1 MSYPSHFTRSLY
13 WKTLQ
18 PNSCIH
24 VFFKTAKILM
34 CTHVKCRPCFYVNF
48 SSSLFILRLKF
59 IFKGTTDLVCVI
71 INTPFCCLLRSVK
84 LAVFAISDVQ
94 PFFNVNIFFIVLKS
108 NVYDV
113 RLEPYVYQMSVTRY
127 GSHKSYKHLQNGNT
141 KSLQLKYVAN
151 ILLFSFFFNLHL
163 FFAGIFTTK
172 LT

>member
-1 MSYPSHFTRSLY
+1 
-13 WKTLQ
+13 
-18 PNSCIH
+18 
-24 VFFKTAKILM
+24 M
-34 CTHVKCRPCFYVNF
+34 CTHVKCQSCFFVYF
-48 SSSLFILRLKF
+48 SFSLFILRLKF
-59 IFKGTTDLVCVI
+59 IFKGTTDLVLCY
-71 INTPFCCLLRSVK
+71 NYYPPLLLFATKREIGRFF
-84 LAVFAISDVQ
+84 FAISDVQ
-94 PFFNVNIFFIVLKS
+94 PFYNVNIFFFIVLKS

-151 ILLFSFFFNLHL
+151 ILLFAFFFNLHL